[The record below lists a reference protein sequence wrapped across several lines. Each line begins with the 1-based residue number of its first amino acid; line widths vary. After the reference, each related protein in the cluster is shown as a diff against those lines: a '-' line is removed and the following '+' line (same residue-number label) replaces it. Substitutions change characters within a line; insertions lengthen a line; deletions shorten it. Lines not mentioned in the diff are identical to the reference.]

1 MLRCPPSAI
10 RCFVITAVIGA
21 ALTGTADAGP
31 VKAIMAD
38 KAADMVGVNTHLNYR
53 DTPYYSRYE
62 DLIKPRLSE
71 LGVRHIRDN
80 PSNEKLVKDRYAELA
95 KNGIKLLL
103 INWDQPRGYEYA
115 KSLNT
120 DSGVKVVEAVEPP
133 NEKDDWR
140 DRMKDHIAEMWR
152 LYKQDPATSD
162 ILILGPSYA
171 NTRNS
176 PGSFVKFWP
185 EAANYMDKGN
195 THDYCGTYPEGPRGG
210 GWGFGL
216 DDALA
221 EYKKLCSDKPIW
233 ATENGYKN
241 SKSVRGHPAVTEKAA
256 AKYFPR
262 QFLLH
267 LSKGVERFY
276 IYQFIN
282 CKPNNAH
289 ENFGILN
296 DDGTPRKQFLA
307 VKNFI
312 GLFEDPGPDFE
323 TGSLDYTLSGDMT
336 DIHQV
341 LLQKRDGRFYLATWL
356 GAESSVYA
364 ETDDKIADLTPKHRT
379 LRLDLKT
386 RIVEYCRH
394 YPSSSDRR
402 HSRHSEPNGVS
413 DTLVF
418 PVSDAVGVFELIPAK
433 P

>member
-1 MLRCPPSAI
+1 MLKRTPIVI
-10 RCFVITAVIGA
+10 RYFVAAVVIASG
-21 ALTGTADAGP
+21 LAGP
-31 VKAIMAD
+31 AYAKLVKAIMSD
-38 KAADMVGVNTHLNYR
+38 RAADMIGVNTHLNYR

-62 DLIKPRLSE
+62 DIIKPRLIE

-95 KNGIKLLL
+95 RNGVRLLL

-120 DSGVKVVEAVEPP
+120 DYGIKVVEAVEPP
-133 NEKDDWR
+133 NEKDNWTGK
-140 DRMKDHIAEMWR
+140 MKSHITEMRR
-152 LYKQDPATSD
+152 LYKQDSATSD
-162 ILILGPSYA
+162 IVILGPSYA

-176 PGSFVKFWP
+176 PGNFAKFWP
-185 EAANYMDKGN
+185 DAIDYFDKGN
-195 THDYCGTYPEGPRGG
+195 THDYCGTYPEGSRGG
-210 GWGFGL
+210 GWGFAL
-216 DDALA
+216 DNALA
-221 EYKKLCSDKPIW
+221 EYKKLCGDKAIW

-256 AKYFPR
+256 AKYLPR

-276 IYQFIN
+276 IYQLIN

-296 DDGTPRKQFLA
+296 DDGTPREQFLA

-312 GLFEDPGPDFE
+312 GLFKDPGPNFE

-336 DIHQV
+336 DIHQI

-386 RIVEYCRH
+386 RVVEFCRY
-394 YPSSSDRR
+394 YPSSSDRGC
-402 HSRHSEPNGVS
+402 SRHGEPNGVS

-418 PVSDAVGVFELIPAK
+418 PVSDAVGVIELIPAK